1 MRPASAISCGLWL
14 NPGGHSSNVANLINI
29 FIIVSLFWVNLILR
43 FWKTALW
50 DVISFHLQYLL
61 ARDANCGC
69 LGPVWINTPDE
80 KPGWASSCWTEGIL
94 KGLSNSTAGTSW
106 VVDDGIGVDTTGFLC
121 SLIAL
126 PSSSWS
132 TSTPESGVGGVA
144 WRRSLQVVLVSGL
157 HFEMFTGQCYIKSL
171 IYCCWFE

>member
-69 LGPVWINTPDE
+69 LGPVWINTPEE
-80 KPGWASSCWTEGIL
+80 KPGWASSCWTEGVLIA
-94 KGLSNSTAGTSW
+94 LSKWTSG
-106 VVDDGIGVDTTGFLC
+106 VVDDGIGVGTTAGLLC
-121 SLIAL
+121 SPISW
-126 PSSSWS
+126 PSSSSSSSSWS

-144 WRRSLQVVLVSGL
+144 WRRSLQGFSVSGF

-171 IYCCWFE
+171 I